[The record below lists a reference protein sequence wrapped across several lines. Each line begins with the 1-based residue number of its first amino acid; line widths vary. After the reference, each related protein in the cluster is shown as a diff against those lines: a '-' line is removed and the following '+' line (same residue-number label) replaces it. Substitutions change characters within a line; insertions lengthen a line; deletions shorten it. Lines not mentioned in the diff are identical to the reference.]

1 MAKEKK
7 IKLILFRI
15 GMALL
20 PLLLVLVL
28 VEIFLR
34 VIDYNPLKHIN
45 EKSVRE
51 HIFLKQS
58 SDKYIRY
65 ELNPG
70 YKGTIVRAEIR
81 INSHGFRG
89 REYDIEKKNKFRI
102 CVLGDSLA
110 FGTILKE
117 EDLFP
122 QKVEK
127 YFLEDSIPIE
137 ALNLAVL
144 GYDTLQEVKN
154 FEQKGL
160 KFSPDLVIVAYCLND
175 IGITPLEYKKI
186 KKFVAMKRSL
196 RIVQFIRLKLDRL
209 RLINKL
215 KKEMDSIKGY
225 DHQFRELYRPVENDP
240 VIDRYVEEIRQT
252 LDEYENPFWL
262 RHYTSPTRIGK
273 IRYSFE
279 ELKRMSVENKFE
291 VIVVIFPLLKKFH
304 QQYVYARA
312 HDIIR
317 HEAERN
323 GFKVLDLTEPFD
335 HYGFKK
341 LTYDGVHLNAAGHKL
356 ASQVLYKELKPMIP
370 PNPPPDF

>member
-1 MAKEKK
+1 MTKEKK

-15 GMALL
+15 CTPLL
-20 PLLLVLVL
+20 LTLLVLVL

-34 VIDYNPLKHIN
+34 VFDYNPLKHIN
-45 EKSVRE
+45 EEAGRE

-58 SDKYIRY
+58 SNKYIRY

-70 YKGTIVRAEIR
+70 YKGTIIRTEIR

-89 REYDIEKKNKFRI
+89 REFDIDKKNKFRI

-110 FGTILKE
+110 FGTVLKE

-122 QKVEK
+122 QKMEK
-127 YFLEDSIPIE
+127 YFLRDSIPVE
-137 ALNLAVL
+137 VLNLAVL
-144 GYDTLQEVKN
+144 GYDTLQEVKH

-196 RIVQFIRLKLDRL
+196 RIVQFLRLKLNRMS
-209 RLINKL
+209 LINKL
-215 KKEMDSIKGY
+215 KREMNSIKGY
-225 DHQFRELYRPVENDP
+225 DHQFQELYQPVENDP
-240 VIDRYVEEIRQT
+240 VIDRYVKEIRQI
-252 LDEYENPFWL
+252 LDKYKNPFWL
-262 RHYTSPTRIGK
+262 RPYTFPTRIGK

-291 VIVVIFPLLKKFH
+291 VIVVIFPLLKKFN
-304 QQYVYARA
+304 QQYIYARA

-335 HYGFKK
+335 HFGFKK

-356 ASQVLYKELKPMIP
+356 ASRVLYKELKPIILKG
-370 PNPPPDF
+370 N